1 LRDHLKR
8 ETGAELSVS
17 RLRVIMRQKG
27 FVYRRPKHD
36 LTELQDPD
44 AKEQARQLIEELKK
58 GSAKTTKSGSSL
70 WTKPS

>member
-1 LRDHLKR
+1 
-8 ETGAELSVS
+8 
-17 RLRVIMRQKG
+17 MRQKG

-44 AKEQARQLIEELKK
+44 AKEQARLLIEELKK

-70 WTKPS
+70 WTKAS